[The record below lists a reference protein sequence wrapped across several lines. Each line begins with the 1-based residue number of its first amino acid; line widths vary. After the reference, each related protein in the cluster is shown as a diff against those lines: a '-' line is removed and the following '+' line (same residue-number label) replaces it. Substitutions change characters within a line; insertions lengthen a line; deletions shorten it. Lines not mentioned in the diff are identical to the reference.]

1 MGEYADSSLD
11 YAFGALSDPT
21 RRAILDHL
29 SRKDTRV
36 TDMARYFTISLN
48 SVSKHVNVLER
59 AGLVRRTIHG
69 RDHVLS
75 LNAAPMAE
83 AAAWMETYRAFWDE
97 RLAALERFALSAEE
111 HSEAMLHEVTS
122 SAPRESGS

>member
-1 MGEYADSSLD
+1 MGEYANSTLD

-59 AGLVRRTIHG
+59 AGLVQRTIHG

-83 AAAWMETYRAFWDE
+83 AAAWMETYRAFWGE

-111 HSEAMLHEVTS
+111 QSEAMPHDDS
-122 SAPRESGS
+122 SPATGEPGS

>member
-36 TDMARYFTISLN
+36 TDMARHFTISLN

-59 AGLVRRTIHG
+59 AGLVQRTIHG

-111 HSEAMLHEVTS
+111 HSEAIPHEGTS
-122 SAPRESGS
+122 SAPRESES